1 MTQKLFFFFASIA
14 SSLRL
19 IIVSFLLFNIFFYVN
34 AQNENYNYQYE
45 VVKMDTTFDK
55 GADLTIETY
64 LFHLKQ
70 EKDKVMSQSIGNSK
84 AVLSSFAPV
93 SPLSNLLVDMLF
105 EWGNDY
111 LDQKKME
118 KADLALLNFGGIR
131 ASLPQ
136 GKITIGDIY
145 QVAPFDNT
153 VAFFCVK
160 GSELKKMFDT
170 FTEKRN
176 APMANVQ
183 TIYQNGRLFSYTIG
197 GAPLESDK
205 IYTIVT
211 INFLA
216 LGGDEF
222 LSHSVPESV
231 IYLEVPVR
239 DVFIHEIRKKTM
251 QNIEIESVR
260 DDRVIIRPTP

>member
-1 MTQKLFFFFASIA
+1 
-14 SSLRL
+14 
-19 IIVSFLLFNIFFYVN
+19 
-34 AQNENYNYQYE
+34 
-45 VVKMDTTFDK
+45 
-55 GADLTIETY
+55 
-64 LFHLKQ
+64 
-70 EKDKVMSQSIGNSK
+70 
-84 AVLSSFAPV
+84 
-93 SPLSNLLVDMLF
+93 
-105 EWGNDY
+105 
-111 LDQKKME
+111 
-118 KADLALLNFGGIR
+118 
-131 ASLPQ
+131 
-136 GKITIGDIY
+136 
-145 QVAPFDNT
+145 
-153 VAFFCVK
+153 
-160 GSELKKMFDT
+160 
-170 FTEKRN
+170 
-176 APMANVQ
+176 MANVQ